1 MGPMTT
7 AAAAKIARFE
17 IERVFGSDKEG
28 TVAVARDTAGN
39 RHVTIKTLPVCGADA
54 AGRARLSAVL
64 DSANTFIELS
74 HPNIVALLEAGED
87 AGAPYLVFE
96 HVQGERL
103 CDVLTEGRQIPVNRA
118 LDLTIQILKAL
129 GFAHQKNLVHGDLKP
144 ASIILAKDDK
154 AFVTDFRLADVSLP
168 HVADDT
174 TACGSAAYVA
184 PECAGSGSATPRADL
199 FAVAMMLYQMLT
211 GRTAASGATPAEVT
225 KQIAAATFTPP
236 SRINDKIDER
246 LDGLLLKGLAKDPVE
261 RFDSAAKMEDALY
274 LYLNPEPEN
283 STAEESSDGT
293 LGFLLRRMRHKSDFP
308 ALSATISAI
317 NRASADDDGGS
328 TALSDSILKD
338 FALTSK
344 LLKTVNTAYFG
355 NFSGTIST
363 ISKAVVIMGVDRIR
377 NAAITLMLFEHL
389 QNKAHAARLK
399 DDLVASYFSGILAR
413 QLAQKTGVKSGE
425 EAFIC
430 ATFHNLGRLLT
441 SFYFPEEGRE
451 IEKLTAQKRTSETQ
465 ASLQVLGVSYE
476 ALGIGVAKVWN
487 FPARLVQ
494 SMRQIREERVSRPE
508 TEDEKLRAVAG
519 LSANVCDAMREANP
533 TEREKRLGELARKY
547 SDALGVSAQL
557 MSTSIKQSAA
567 ALAKEAI
574 ALNIKTDGS
583 AFLASTASA
592 GDKAAVAE
600 TQAELKCLLS
610 ETALET
616 DASMQQQ
623 GQPVAENP
631 QRKTMLFDGIEDVT
645 MKLMGDFKL
654 NDVLRTI
661 LETMYRSMGFTR
673 VLLYTRDTA
682 SNSMKS
688 RFGFGVDV
696 DKIVAGKFSIALG
709 EAKDVF
715 QAAVTNGADVFI
727 QSVNAE
733 AIRKHIPEAYRRAIP
748 AKSFALFPIVVKG
761 KPVALLYGD
770 SDVEGSIRFTADEL
784 SLLKTLRNQAVIAIK
799 AA

>member
-1 MGPMTT
+1 MTT
-7 AAAAKIARFE
+7 AAVTKIERYE
-17 IERVFGSDKEG
+17 IERVFESGNEG
-28 TVAVARDTAGN
+28 TVSVARDTDGN
-39 RHVTIKTLPVCGADA
+39 RHVTIKTLPACGADA
-54 AGRARLSAVL
+54 AGRAKLTAVL
-64 DSANTFIELS
+64 AAARAFSELS
-74 HPNIVALLEAGED
+74 HPNIIQLLEADEK
-87 AGAPYLVFE
+87 AGAPHLVFE

-103 CDVLTEGRQIPVNRA
+103 CDVLTGGRQIPVNRA
-118 LDLTIQILKAL
+118 LDLTIQILKAV
-129 GFAHQKNLVHGDLKP
+129 GFAHQKDVVHGDLKP

-154 AFVTDFRLADVSLP
+154 AFVTDFRIADVSLP
-168 HVADDT
+168 HVGDDT

-184 PECAGSGSATPRADL
+184 PECAGSGSAAPRADL

-225 KQIAAATFTPP
+225 NQIATATFTPP

-246 LDGLLLKGLAKDPVE
+246 LDDLLLKALAKDPDA

-363 ISKAVVIMGVDRIR
+363 ISKAVVVMGFDRIR

-413 QLAQKTGVKSGE
+413 QLVQKVGIKSGE

-441 SFYFPEEGRE
+441 SFYFPEESRE
-451 IEKLTAQKRTSETQ
+451 IEKLTSQKRTSETQ

-494 SMRQIREERVSRPE
+494 SMQHIKEDRVSRPE

-547 SDALGVSAQL
+547 GDALGVSAQL

-610 ETALET
+610 EAALET
-616 DASMQQQ
+616 EASMRQAQA
-623 GQPVAENP
+623 VAENP
-631 QRKTMLFDGIEDVT
+631 QRKTMLFDGIEEVT

-715 QAAVTNGADVFI
+715 QAAVANGADVFI
-727 QSVNAE
+727 QSVNAD
-733 AIRKHIPEAYRRAIP
+733 AIRKHIPETYRRAIP
-748 AKSFALFPIVVKG
+748 AKTFALFPIVVKG
-761 KPVALLYGD
+761 KPVGLLYGD

>member
-1 MGPMTT
+1 MTT
-7 AAAAKIARFE
+7 AAATRTE
-17 IERVFGSDKEG
+17 RYEVERVFGSAKAG
-28 TVAVARDTAGN
+28 SLAVARETEGN
-39 RHVTIKTLPVCGADA
+39 RHVTIKTLPPCGADA
-54 AGRARLSAVL
+54 AGRTRLAAVL
-64 DSANTFIELS
+64 EEAHTFSELS
-74 HPNIVALLEAGED
+74 HPNIVPLLELAEK
-87 AGAPYLVFE
+87 AGAAQLVFE

-103 CDVLTEGRQIPVNRA
+103 CDILAGGRQIPVNRA
-118 LDLTIQILKAL
+118 LDLTIQMLKAV
-129 GFAHQKNLVHGDLKP
+129 GFAHHKKRVHGDLKP

-154 AFVTDFRLADVSLP
+154 VFVTDFCLAGVSLP
-168 HVADDT
+168 HVPDDT
-174 TACGSAAYVA
+174 TPCGSAAYVA
-184 PECAGSGSATPRADL
+184 PECVSGGSATPRADL

-225 KQIAAATFTPP
+225 KQIATAAFTPP
-236 SRINDKIDER
+236 SHINDKIDER
-246 LDGLLLKGLAKDPVE
+246 LDDLLLKALAKDPDQ

-363 ISKAVVIMGVDRIR
+363 ISKAVVVMGFDRIR

-413 QLAQKTGVKSGE
+413 HLVQKIGIKSGE

-441 SFYFPEEGRE
+441 SFYFPEESRE
-451 IEKLTAQKRTSETQ
+451 IEKLTSQKRTSETQ

-494 SMRQIREERVSRPE
+494 SMRHIKEDRVQQPGTEE
-508 TEDEKLRAVAG
+508 EKLRAVAG
-519 LSANVCDAMREANP
+519 LSANVCDAMREGNAL
-533 TEREKRLGELARKY
+533 EREKRLGELARQY
-547 SDALGVSAQL
+547 GDALGVSAQL

-583 AFLASTASA
+583 AFLVATASA
-592 GDKAAVAE
+592 GDKAAAAE
-600 TQAELKCLLS
+600 TQAELQCLLS
-610 ETALET
+610 EAAMEC
-616 DASMQQQ
+616 DASMQQAHV
-623 GQPVAENP
+623 PENP
-631 QRKTMLFDGIEDVT
+631 QRKAMLFDGIEDVT
-645 MKLMGDFKL
+645 TKLMGDFKL

-709 EAKDVF
+709 ETKDVF
-715 QAAVTNGADVFI
+715 QAAVANGADVFI

-733 AIRKHIPEAYRRAIP
+733 AIRKHIPETYRRAIP

-761 KPVALLYGD
+761 KPVALFYGD